1 MNRTNRFVEKSAK
14 PRSHGTSCTILVA
27 ATLLGTILVAAS
39 DTRAEVLDMQEPA
52 PCNPPELPQICAD
65 DTSGGS
71 YGTDQLLDASKNV
84 SNGVR
89 ASLGAFVRDTGVKA
103 VLVDTYSRPAA
114 EVTRSNA
121 ATTSVTARCRGL
133 LASAGEP
140 DSFSLFPASE
150 GHVLRLLEICDGL
163 DDTCAESRVQ
173 RMLMRDVLPNLVGEL
188 AVKLQH
194 SEPDETRAF
203 ILRVLRDCICHAGHA
218 EAASSLDWQRLSIAV
233 AKTVV
238 RMRSSD
244 TQQRTWPA
252 GTGSLNGTAASDSDL
267 VTTLCLRALYELVTT
282 DDARSLCGLSGSDRQ
297 ALSQIYLDLE
307 RRGRFW
313 GMRSYV
319 CYAVL
324 SMCNMRTLE
333 TLRGPPSRFAQFYF
347 DSDSAGSISKLHRP
361 CDLCTDLWMF
371 LAPPP
376 QWRY

>member
-1 MNRTNRFVEKSAK
+1 MLE
-14 PRSHGTSCTILVA
+14 L
-27 ATLLGTILVAAS
+27 
-39 DTRAEVLDMQEPA
+39 A
-52 PCNPPELPQICAD
+52 PCNPPELPQVCAD
-65 DTSGGS
+65 DTLGGS
-71 YGTDQLLDASKNV
+71 YGTDQLLDASKNGV

-89 ASLGAFVRDTGVKA
+89 ASLGAFARDTGVKA

-114 EVTRSNA
+114 EVTSANA
-121 ATTSVTARCRGL
+121 ASTSVPARCPGL

-140 DSFSLFPASE
+140 HTFSLFPASE
-150 GHVLRLLEICDGL
+150 GHVWRLLEICDGL

-173 RMLMRDVLPNLVGEL
+173 RMLTRDVLPSLLGEL

-203 ILRVLRDCICHAGHA
+203 ILRVLRDCIYHAGHL
-218 EAASSLDWQRLSIAV
+218 EASSSLDWQRLSIAV

-244 TQQRTWPA
+244 SQQRIWPA
-252 GTGSLNGTAASDSDL
+252 ETSSLSGTVASDSDL
-267 VTTLCLRALYELVTT
+267 VATLCLRALYELVTT

-297 ALSQIYLDLE
+297 ALTQIYLDVE
-307 RRGRFW
+307 RRRRFW
-313 GMRSYV
+313 SIRSYV

-347 DSDSAGSISKLHRP
+347 DSDSNKLHRP
-361 CDLCTDLWMF
+361 CELCTDLWMF